1 MKAITKSALLSFLKK
16 YRSQLQHIEGLKPGK
31 KGGLNIYEKRNR
43 AVNVKRKE
51 EGLPRIGLGKQ
62 EMRFGDVLGEIPS
75 VKRAMS
81 NLFGKAKKTRVKM
94 AKVAKKY
101 RRAGGKLSDY
111 KSTHPTVTQLRKIK
125 STTKQQ
131 RRQKQIDKNRY

>member
-43 AVNVKRKE
+43 AVNIKRKE

-62 EMRFGDVLGEIPS
+62 EMRFG
-75 VKRAMS
+75 AMS
-81 NLFGKAKKTRVKM
+81 NLLGKAKKTRVKM

-111 KSTHPTVTQLRKIK
+111 ISTHPTVTQLRKIK